1 MFGCF
6 SPFSTNILPK
16 TTFLNLGIMT
26 FCAGQ
31 FLVVGGCP
39 VHCKMFS
46 NIPGLYPQDSSS
58 LPLSSHPV

>member
-1 MFGCF
+1 MFGCV
-6 SPFSTNILPK
+6 SPFATNIRSK
-16 TTFLNLGIMT
+16 TTFLNLSIMT

-46 NIPGLYPQDSSS
+46 NIAGLYPQDSSS
-58 LPLSSHPV
+58 LLLSSHPV